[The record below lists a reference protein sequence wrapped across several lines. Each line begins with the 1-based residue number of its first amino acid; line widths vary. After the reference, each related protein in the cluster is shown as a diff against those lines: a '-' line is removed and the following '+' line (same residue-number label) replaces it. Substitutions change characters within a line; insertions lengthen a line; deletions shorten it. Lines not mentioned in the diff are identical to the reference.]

1 MKNLIVS
8 LLCFSFFLDVQGQQ
22 NLNVVSKIS
31 KVTVFQ
37 SQAQIEASTSV
48 TLPAGRSVIVI
59 EDIASTTDVNS
70 IQVRGT
76 GDFMILGTKF
86 QRSLI
91 STRQTKYTEQ
101 LNTITERIEE
111 VDMLLNVAKAET
123 SMIEKNAEDIKS
135 ETDGLF
141 TKDFLEMIDFTRKQL
156 IEVGKRELTLKKEKK
171 ELTEK
176 QKNLER
182 EIATMG
188 GNQQLSEIL
197 VTVDAKKP
205 ISSKINLTYLVSSAG
220 WNPTYDIR
228 SEGIDKNVN
237 LNYRANVYQRTGVNW
252 ENVKLSLSTTNP
264 RMNQT
269 KPELYPQFLSVYT
282 PRPIMQRNAKMANA
296 DAAFAMA
303 PDVEMTASGLS
314 GVVNVVE
321 STLSVSFEIDIP
333 YSIPSTGNPELVD
346 IQSTNLPA
354 DYNFIAVPKF
364 ASDAFLIAK
373 VKDWEQLNLL
383 PGEANIYFEGAYIGK
398 TYLNG
403 SNTKDEL
410 KVSLGAAP
418 KIVVE
423 RKELTNFKT
432 KRIIGGNIKEE
443 FVYAITIRNT
453 SNSAVSLIVEEQ
465 IPISQDSRIEV
476 DFDTPAGMEYERETG
491 KLTYRVTIAPN
502 QSVVNKINYEVKY
515 PKELQITNL

>member
-8 LLCFSFFLDVQGQQ
+8 ILLFSFFLDVQGQQ
-22 NLNVVSKIS
+22 SLNVVSKIS

-37 SQAQIEASTSV
+37 SQAQVEASTSV
-48 TLPAGRSVIVI
+48 TLPAGRSVIII
-59 EDIASTTDVNS
+59 EDISSTTDANS

-86 QRSLI
+86 QRSLT
-91 STRQTKYTEQ
+91 STRQTKYTNQ
-101 LNTITERIEE
+101 LNIITERLEE
-111 VDMLLNVAKAET
+111 IDMLLNVARAEIN
-123 SMIEKNAEDIKS
+123 MIEKNAEDIKS

-156 IEVGKRELTLKKEKK
+156 TEVGKRELKLRKEKK
-171 ELTEK
+171 ELSEK
-176 QKNLER
+176 KQQLER

-197 VTVDAKKP
+197 VTVDAKKA
-205 ISSKINLTYLVSSAG
+205 ISSEISLTYLVNSAG

-228 SEGIDKNVN
+228 SGGVDKNVS
-237 LNYRANVYQRTGVNW
+237 LNYRANVYQRTGVDW
-252 ENVKLSLSTTNP
+252 EDVKLSLSTTNP

-269 KPELYPQFLSVYT
+269 KPELYPQFLSVYA
-282 PRPIMQRNAKMANA
+282 PQPIMARNMKMSAAPMA
-296 DAAFAMA
+296 DG
-303 PDVEMTASGLS
+303 VNEMQLESMEIS
-314 GVVNVVE
+314 DVVNVTE
-321 STLSVSFEIDIP
+321 STLSVNFNIDIP
-333 YSIPSTGNPELVD
+333 YSIPSNGNPELVD
-346 IQSTNLPA
+346 IQSSNLSA
-354 DYNFIAVPKF
+354 EYNFVAVPKF
-364 ASDAFLIAK
+364 ATNAFLVAK
-373 VKDWEQLNLL
+373 IKDWEKLNLL
-383 PGEANIYFEGAYIGK
+383 PGEANIYLEGAYIGK

-403 SNTKDEL
+403 SNIKDEL

-418 KIVVE
+418 KIIVE

-443 FVYAITIRNT
+443 FVYEITIRNT

-465 IPISQDSRIEV
+465 VPISQDSQIEV
-476 DFDTPAGMEYERETG
+476 DFDTPASMEYEQETG
-491 KLTYRVTIAPN
+491 KLTYRVTIPPN
-502 QSVVNKINYEVKY
+502 QSAVNKIKYEVKY

>member
-1 MKNLIVS
+1 MKNLIVTI
-8 LLCFSFFLDVQGQQ
+8 LIFSFFLDAQGQQ

-48 TLPAGRSVIVI
+48 ALPTGRSIIVI
-59 EDIASTTDVNS
+59 EDISSTTDVNS

-86 QRSLI
+86 QQSLT
-91 STRQTKYTEQ
+91 STRQTKYTDQ

-123 SMIEKNAEDIKS
+123 NMIEKNAEDIKS

-141 TKDFLEMIDFTRKQL
+141 VKDFLEMIDFTRKQL

-176 QKNLER
+176 KQKLER
-182 EIATMG
+182 EIATIG

-197 VTVDAKKP
+197 ITVDAKKP
-205 ISSKINLTYLVSSAG
+205 VSSKISLTYLVSSAG

-228 SEGIDKNVN
+228 SEGIDKNVS

-252 ENVKLSLSTTNP
+252 ENVQLSLSTTNP

-269 KPELYPQFLSVYT
+269 KPELYPQFLSIYT
-282 PRPIMQRNAKMANA
+282 PRPIMARNMKMSAAAPMAEA
-296 DAAFAMA
+296 DAVQGESMMLN
-303 PDVEMTASGLS
+303 E
-314 GVVNVVE
+314 VVSVSE
-321 STLSVSFEIDIP
+321 STLSVNFNIDIP

-346 IQSTNLPA
+346 IQSFDLPA
-354 DYNFIAVPKF
+354 EYNFMAVPKF
-364 ASDAFLIAK
+364 ATNAFLIAK
-373 VKDWEQLNLL
+373 IKDWEKLNLL

-418 KIVVE
+418 KIIVE

-443 FVYAITIRNT
+443 FVYEITVRNT

-465 IPISQDSRIEV
+465 VPISQDSRIEV
-476 DFDTPAGMEYERETG
+476 DFDTPAGMEYEKETG

>member
-1 MKNLIVS
+1 
-8 LLCFSFFLDVQGQQ
+8 
-22 NLNVVSKIS
+22 
-31 KVTVFQ
+31 
-37 SQAQIEASTSV
+37 
-48 TLPAGRSVIVI
+48 
-59 EDIASTTDVNS
+59 
-70 IQVRGT
+70 
-76 GDFMILGTKF
+76 
-86 QRSLI
+86 
-91 STRQTKYTEQ
+91 
-101 LNTITERIEE
+101 
-111 VDMLLNVAKAET
+111 
-123 SMIEKNAEDIKS
+123 
-135 ETDGLF
+135 
-141 TKDFLEMIDFTRKQL
+141 
-156 IEVGKRELTLKKEKK
+156 
-171 ELTEK
+171 
-176 QKNLER
+176 
-182 EIATMG
+182 
-188 GNQQLSEIL
+188 
-197 VTVDAKKP
+197 
-205 ISSKINLTYLVSSAG
+205 
-220 WNPTYDIR
+220 
-228 SEGIDKNVN
+228 
-237 LNYRANVYQRTGVNW
+237 
-252 ENVKLSLSTTNP
+252 
-264 RMNQT
+264 
-269 KPELYPQFLSVYT
+269 LSVYT